1 MLSYA
6 IYRRVAVDLTGVCY
20 RQKSYRQRAAD
31 MPLSDIAIRNA
42 KPGPKPVKMTDGG
55 GMYLLLNPNG
65 SRWWRFDYRFDGRR
79 KTLSMGT
86 YPDTS
91 LKDAREKR
99 DESRKLLAAGVDPG
113 AQRKAVKAAGLDRAA
128 NSFEVVA
135 REWLALKQ
143 RAWTPGQYAKEHDRL
158 ENHAFPWIGHQPVA
172 DIGVAEIRPL
182 LAHIVKRGHIEQAHR
197 LRHQLSRVFR
207 YAVATERASRDP
219 AADLRDTLPAR
230 QPQNYPTIIDP
241 TQVGELLRAMDG
253 FTGTFVVGSALKLAP
268 LWFCR
273 PGEIRQAE
281 WVQFDLDGEN
291 PAYTVPPS
299 IRKLRKAEKEN
310 PNTQPHIV
318 PLSRQAV
325 AILRELHQLTGRGRY
340 LFPGARSVSRHMS
353 DGAVNAALA
362 RIGYKG
368 IITGHG
374 FRHMART
381 LLGELGWN
389 PEALERQLSHKEPGV
404 SGVYNKAQHLPERR
418 KIMQEWADYL
428 DMLRASGAATAGR
441 MMV

>member
-1 MLSYA
+1 
-6 IYRRVAVDLTGVCY
+6 
-20 RQKSYRQRAAD
+20 
-31 MPLSDIAIRNA
+31 MPLSDTAIRNA
-42 KPGPKPVKMTDGG
+42 KPGAKPLKMTDGG

-86 YPDTS
+86 YPDTG
-91 LKDAREKR
+91 LKDARDKR
-99 DESRKLLAAGVDPG
+99 DEARKLIAAGVDPG

-143 RAWTPGQYAKEHDRL
+143 REWTPGQYAKEHDRL
-158 ENHAFPWIGHQPVA
+158 ENHAFPWIGHQAVA

-207 YAVATERASRDP
+207 YAIATERATRDP

-230 QPQNYPTIIDP
+230 QPKNYPTIIDP
-241 TQVGELLRAMDG
+241 AQVGELLRAMDG
-253 FTGTFVVGSALKLAP
+253 FTGTFVVDCALKLAP

-325 AILRELHQLTGRGRY
+325 TILRELHQLTGRGRY

-381 LLGELGWN
+381 LLGERGWN

-404 SGVYNKAQHLPERR
+404 SGVYNKSQHMPERR
-418 KIMQEWADYL
+418 KIMQAWADYL
-428 DMLRASGAATAGR
+428 DTLRVGDNVLPMTRKVS
-441 MMV
+441 